1 MQSFPCGKACLQAG
15 TIAILQTY
23 NSVTATAA
31 ALPRLRLST
40 ILQFLRK
47 EINSVLGCQ
56 LKQRSQ
62 RRNHLHC
69 TGNSMQSWAAAQP
82 PKTQYLHR
90 LVQRILEKNVSDFW
104 QLLLRVRLRADE
116 LHQLVLCTYFIFHTN
131 VAAIITVDILVT
143 LSAAHIIKTIGLRAA
158 GRHHH
163 STPTSFHRLVKRP

>member
-1 MQSFPCGKACLQAG
+1 MNAHVSYHAILSMRKACLQAG

-40 ILQFLRK
+40 ILQILRK
-47 EINSVLGCQ
+47 GNNKTKKGSQ

-69 TGNSMQSWAAAQP
+69 TGNSKQSWAAAQP
-82 PKTQYLHR
+82 AKTQYLHR

-104 QLLLRVRLRADE
+104 QHLLRIRLRADE
-116 LHQLVLCTYFIFHTN
+116 LHQLVLCTYFISPRPPLCDGASSYDGHE
-131 VAAIITVDILVT
+131 IL
-143 LSAAHIIKTIGLRAA
+143 LRVRQRASLA
-158 GRHHH
+158 
-163 STPTSFHRLVKRP
+163 